1 MARRPTRTR
10 QSRRTAS
17 LDFAGLEIAG
27 ALLTPD
33 IVTRL
38 AAFEANDQSE
48 ESYDIPAGLKLRD
61 EIARYYRIGEALWS
75 RFEATRGQSFAASER
90 FVLDLLRQCFG
101 FDSIT
106 PQPVTRLGEREFPV
120 QHSAR
125 GRRVPIII
133 APAPA
138 DGARRSGVD
147 ESLSQFGD
155 GARRRSATLLMQEYL
170 NAMDEACWGLVSDG
184 VTLRLMRDN
193 ITLTRPAWIE
203 ANLSKIFS
211 EGLFPDFS
219 ALWLLIHQSRFGQT
233 DAAVSDCALERWRD
247 RGRTDGVTARDK
259 LRQGVESALLELGQ
273 GFIENPANGAL
284 RQALSEGTLTGQ
296 AYFEELLR
304 VVYRLIFLFAAED
317 RGLLHPPGAS
327 KQARE
332 VYAEGYSLGR
342 LRERSMRR
350 IAWDRHGDAW
360 EGLKAAFVA
369 LARGEPKLGLPALGG
384 LFARGV
390 LPNLEN
396 ARIENRRLLAAIWR
410 LAWLRPE
417 GQPLTRV
424 NWRDMETEELGSVYE
439 SLLELTPR
447 ASADARIFEFAE
459 GGETRGNARKTSG
472 SYYTPDSLVKLLL
485 DSTLEPVLDAAEARN
500 IGDPSAEI
508 LKLSIV
514 DPACGSG
521 HFLLGA
527 ARRAAARIAK
537 HRSPGAPSQEEFQHA
552 LREVVS
558 HCIYGVDRNPMAVE
572 LCKVA
577 LWIEALEPGKPL
589 TFLDS
594 HIRCGDSLI
603 GVFDY
608 EMLRRGIPDE
618 AYKPLTGDDKETA
631 RGYARHNRQQ
641 REGKGSTGF
650 LADLKPPASLIDAAR
665 ALTDMPEDTLEQI
678 SAKQTAFERLH
689 AGTSWI
695 NLKTACDCYV
705 AAFFASKTG
714 GAPGPAEL
722 ARPAMPLTDHVW
734 AAARGQPLYGPL
746 VGIADHIAMQVSAF
760 HWPIEFPH
768 IFARG
773 GFDAVIGN
781 PPWERIKLQEQEFF
795 AARSPGIA
803 TAQNKGAREKLIKA
817 LAKAESGTAEAR
829 LLADFQFAKRT
840 AEAASEF
847 ARNSGRY
854 PLTGTGDVNTY
865 ALFAEHFAR
874 LARAEGRSGVI
885 VQTGIAT
892 DYTYRNFFS
901 YLVDQKQL
909 VQALMFDNAWRLFPA
924 VHPDTPFGIF
934 VFGNNSSNPV
944 FCAYALS
951 VEHALEPERRF
962 TLTAD
967 QIARINPNT
976 RTAPVFRSRVDA
988 ELTAKLYGR
997 VPVLIEERSAELGGD
1012 ANPWGITFQTLFHM
1026 SNDTGFF
1033 RTPPAMEAEGWT
1045 RDGADWVWDAD
1056 GAVQRRVPL
1065 YEGKMIHHFDHR
1077 WATYSGGS
1085 ADDEEGARDCTLAE
1099 KQNPTF
1105 EPSPRYWVPEDELK
1119 LRAARVPSSLKR
1131 GVREDNAGRV
1141 LKSLAEWLVGYYAR
1155 FEGRAAREDD
1165 LTRVLGRSHA
1175 WRTVLGAV
1183 PERFLREPKTIANGA
1198 AMQRETPLTSDDVAF
1213 LTNRLDDPLAL
1224 TSALISRKQPRW
1236 LIGWRDITN
1245 ATNERT
1251 VVGGV
1256 FPKSGVG
1263 NNLPLWHPNP
1273 LVQPQQAAVLI
1284 GTLSSMVFDFSA
1296 RHKLGGTHLNFFIA
1310 QQLPVLPPSA
1320 FTSDDLAF
1328 IKPRVLELTYTSH
1341 SMRPWAE
1348 DLGHSGPP
1356 FAWDETRRA
1365 HLRAE
1370 LDAFFARKY
1379 GLTRDELRYVLDPA
1393 DTKGADYP
1401 SETFRVLKE
1410 REFRQFGEYR
1420 TQRLVLD
1427 AWDRL
1432 TATQIGAAPIE
1443 VHQPALRPVALA
1455 DGVWARPAQPQPG
1468 DTGAALAAILKAMDG
1483 PMPIRD
1489 VRLAAAF
1496 VLEPRL
1502 LVPLLPQDK
1511 ASEWRRLVG
1520 PEADPLQGN
1529 VAAFATRNNAAW
1541 VASVR
1546 NHRGNGRLVEDL
1558 TADTWAPGSGLDQI
1572 DTGSWPDGRARFVF
1586 DALHSIDLSPAVNS
1600 LPTDI
1605 QSWIADVAAA

>member
-1 MARRPTRTR
+1 MARRPTRIR
-10 QSRRTAS
+10 QSRRTAR

-33 IVTRL
+33 IVARL

-75 RFEATRGQSFAASER
+75 RFESTRGHSVAASER

-101 FDSIT
+101 FDSIM
-106 PQPVTRLGEREFPV
+106 PQPVARLGEREFPV
-120 QHSAR
+120 RHSAR

-147 ESLSQFGD
+147 ESLPQFGD
-155 GARRRSATLLMQEYL
+155 GARRRPATLLMQEYL

-193 ITLTRPAWIE
+193 ISLTRPAWIE

-219 ALWLLIHQSRFGQT
+219 VLWLLIHQSRFGQA

-273 GFIENPANGAL
+273 GFIENQANNAL
-284 RQALSEGTLTGQ
+284 RQALTDGTLTGQ
-296 AYFEELLR
+296 GYFEELLR
-304 VVYRLIFLFAAED
+304 LIYRFIFLFAAED
-317 RGLLHPPGAS
+317 RGLLHAPGT
-327 KQARE
+327 KPE
-332 VYAEGYSLGR
+332 VQKVYTEGYSLGR

-350 IAWDRHGDAW
+350 IAWDRHGDLW

-390 LPNLEN
+390 LPNLES

-447 ASADARIFEFAE
+447 ASADARTFEFAE

-485 DSTLEPVLDAAEARN
+485 DSTLELVLDAAEARN

-537 HRSPGAPSQEEFQHA
+537 LRSPGAPSQDEFQHA

-608 EMLRRGIPDE
+608 EMLRQGIPDE
-618 AYKPLTGDDKETA
+618 AYKPLTGDDRETA
-631 RGYARHNRQQ
+631 RGYSRHNRQQ
-641 REGKGSTGF
+641 REGKGATGF

-689 AGTSWI
+689 AGANWL

-705 AAFFASKTG
+705 AAFFAPKTG
-714 GAPGPAEL
+714 AAPGSVEL
-722 ARPAMPLTDHVW
+722 ARPTMPLTDHVW
-734 AAARGQPLYGPL
+734 AAARGKPLYGPL

-768 IFARG
+768 IFAHG

-781 PPWERIKLQEQEFF
+781 PPWEVSQLDEQEYF
-795 AARSPGIA
+795 AAKSPDIA
-803 TAQNKGAREKLIKA
+803 AM
-817 LAKAESGTAEAR
+817 SGDTRKKTIAR
-829 LLADFQFAKRT
+829 LEDDNPRLWDEFVRDKRT
-840 AEAASEF
+840 YDAANEF
-847 ARNSGRY
+847 FRASGRFD
-854 PLTGTGDVNTY
+854 LTAVGKINSY
-865 ALFAEHFAR
+865 SLFAEHFAR
-874 LARAEGRSGVI
+874 LAHAEGRSGVI
-885 VQTGIAT
+885 VPTGIAT
-892 DYTYRNFFS
+892 DSSTSAFFGD
-901 YLVDQKQL
+901 LVSRKRLAQL
-909 VQALMFDNAWRLFPA
+909 IDFENREKLFPA
-924 VHPDTPFGIF
+924 VD
-934 VFGNNSSNPV
+934 SRMK
-944 FCAYALS
+944 FCVLAMGAADRAGFAFFLTNAAQLDDS
-951 VEHALEPERRF
+951 ERRF
-962 TLTAD
+962 ALTAE

-976 RTAPVFRSRVDA
+976 RTAPVFRSRADA
-988 ELTAKLYGR
+988 ELTAKLYDR
-997 VPVLIEERSAELGGD
+997 APVMIEERTAEQGGD
-1012 ANPWGITFQTLFHM
+1012 VNPWEITFQQGLFNM
-1026 SNDTGFF
+1026 TSASALF
-1033 RTPPAMEAEGWT
+1033 RMEEQLIDADWS
-1045 RDGADWVWDAD
+1045 RDGADWVREAN
-1056 GAVQRRVPL
+1056 GAVERRVPL
-1065 YEGKMIHHFDHR
+1065 YEAKMIHHFDHR
-1077 WATYSGGS
+1077 WATYPGGS
-1085 ADDEEGARDCTLAE
+1085 AGDEEGARDVTLAE
-1099 KQNPTF
+1099 KQNPNF
-1105 EPSPRYWVPEDELK
+1105 EPSPRYWVPEDEVN

-1131 GVREDNAGRV
+1131 GVREQNAERI
-1141 LKSLAEWLVGYYAR
+1141 LKSLAEWLTGYFASVD
-1155 FEGRAAREDD
+1155 GRAIREDD
-1165 LTRVLGRSHA
+1165 LIRILGRSHA
-1175 WRTVLGAV
+1175 WRTILGAA
-1183 PERFLREPKTIANGA
+1183 PERFLREPKTLANGVE
-1198 AMQRETPLTSDDVAF
+1198 MQRETPLTTEDVAF
-1213 LTNRLDDPLAL
+1213 MTDGPDDPLVLAA
-1224 TSALISRKQPRW
+1224 ALIDRKQPRW
-1236 LIGWRDITN
+1236 LMGWRDITN

-1251 VVGGV
+1251 VIASV
-1256 FPKSGVG
+1256 FPKVGVG
-1263 NNLPLWHPNP
+1263 HTMPLFYLGTDAVMASVALALWTSLP
-1273 LVQPQQAAVLI
+1273 
-1284 GTLSSMVFDFSA
+1284 FDFIA
-1296 RHKLGGTHLNFFIA
+1296 RLSIGGTHLTYSYLKQFA
-1310 QQLPVLPPSA
+1310 VLPP
-1320 FTSDDLAF
+1320 FTFTVDDLAF
-1328 IKPRVLELTYTSH
+1328 ITPRVLELTYTSH

-1348 DLGHSGPP
+1348 DLGYSGPP
-1356 FAWDETRRA
+1356 FTWDESRRA

-1370 LDAFFARKY
+1370 LDAYFARKY

-1393 DTKGADYP
+1393 DAKGADYP

-1410 REFRQFGEYR
+1410 REFREVGEYR

-1443 VHQPALRPVALA
+1443 VRQPALRPVALA
-1455 DGVWARPAQPQPG
+1455 DSAWARQAQPTPG
-1468 DTGAALAAILKAMDG
+1468 DTGAALAAILKAMNG

-1489 VRLAAAF
+1489 VRFAAAL
-1496 VLEPRL
+1496 VLEPRW
-1502 LVPLLPQDK
+1502 LVPLLPADK
-1511 ASEWRRLVG
+1511 ALEWRRLVG
-1520 PEADPLQGN
+1520 PEADPLRGN
-1529 VAAFATRNNAAW
+1529 VTAFATRINTAW
-1541 VASVR
+1541 GSAVQ
-1546 NHRGNGRLVEDL
+1546 NHRGIGRLIENL
-1558 TADTWAPGSGLDQI
+1558 QNGTWAPGAGLAAI
-1572 DTGSWPDGRARFVF
+1572 DTAGWPDGRASFVL
-1586 DALHSIDLSPAVNS
+1586 DALKNIDLSTAVNS
-1600 LPTDI
+1600 LPDDI
-1605 QSWIADVAAA
+1605 QGWIADAAAA